1 MRRISIIV
9 TAHNEETTI
18 IPLLES
24 VQEAINN
31 IPDATF
37 EVIVIDDA
45 STDDTASLL
54 RNNTNFYDQS
64 IILSKRSGKGGAVL
78 RGLEKAT
85 SHFIVFQDADLEYD
99 PKYYSKLLMPILEFD
114 ADVLVGSRFIAPQW
128 TRVDYF
134 GT

>member
-1 MRRISIIV
+1 M
-9 TAHNEETTI
+9 
-18 IPLLES
+18 
-24 VQEAINN
+24 
-31 IPDATF
+31 
-37 EVIVIDDA
+37 VIADA
-45 STDDTASLL
+45 STDHTACLL

-78 RGLEKAT
+78 RGLERAT
-85 SHFIVFQDADLEYD
+85 GDFIVFQDADLEYD
-99 PKYYSKLLMPILEFD
+99 PKDYSKLLMPILEFD